1 MLDNVIDRN
10 NEILFDKENS
20 FIKKGNN
27 NHLDSEI
34 CISPYKKDED
44 NIEKVLKKSF
54 SSPTIISFEMENKDK
69 EINSIINKLTHNK
82 MTNEEIQKFIAD
94 INDNTIKAILDAIDK
109 MIENARKMMEQNKIY
124 YEKVER
130 PKLELIKKILQ
141 QELIAKEMR
150 LKS

>member
-27 NHLDSEI
+27 NYLDSEI
-34 CISPYKKDED
+34 CINPYKKDED

>member
-27 NHLDSEI
+27 NYLDSEI
-34 CISPYKKDED
+34 CINPYKKDED

-82 MTNEEIQKFIAD
+82 MTNEEVQKFIAD

-109 MIENARKMMEQNKIY
+109 MIENARKMIEQNKIY

-141 QELIAKEMR
+141 QELIAKEMM